1 MKKYIR
7 KALILFVACIVLFAT
22 LDFIFRELRPVAYYI
37 GQGVVFTALVIILD
51 RRAAVGHSAK
61 AACFKCEITHKEHLT
76 PSDTG
81 FLASQR
87 L

>member
-76 PSDTG
+76 PSDAG
-81 FLASQR
+81 FSASLR